1 MTDRLFSQA
10 QFAGWISRDRPIH
23 PAASTLLDLIADRQT
38 QLGAHPP
45 GRLLLLDPE
54 PLNCLATIVASLT
67 TGWDIALGHP
77 TWTKPEQSEA
87 TRIINP
93 TLTISG
99 KGEWHSPAKPNPKP
113 NPSPLIAIATGG
125 SSGRQRFALHNWQT
139 LTTAAQAQS
148 ADLGPIHSICTLPLF
163 HVSGLMQL
171 IRSLLTDGTWQP
183 IAFRDLLDSGLP
195 PQPNCCLSLVPTQ
208 LQRLLTAQTDWSLAD
223 RITWLQQ
230 LKVIW
235 LGGAPAWPSL
245 LAEARRLELPI
256 APTYGMTETAAMV
269 TRLTPEE
276 FLAGYSGCGS
286 ALPHCNISIQSDANY
301 ESKNGELIGKVAIA
315 ASSLCLGYWPEQPIE
330 LRPFVTDDLGYID
343 DRGSLYIVGRSS
355 DKIISGGEN
364 IFASEVETAIRDSG
378 LVADVAVVGIPD
390 DRWGEIVVALYKP
403 INLTHDKQKSSDQS
417 PPELGNLGGDTG
429 PMAASLNQTLARYK
443 HPKNWISVAELPRN
457 SQGKIN
463 HLVLVQMAIDHCLTD
478 RHLGDFRQRDSSFQR

>member
-10 QFAGWISRDRPIH
+10 QFAGWIRRDRLIH

-38 QLGAHPP
+38 QLIAQPP
-45 GRLLLLDPE
+45 GRLLLLDLD
-54 PLNCLATIVASLT
+54 PLNSLATIAASLNS
-67 TGWDIALGHP
+67 GRDIILGNP
-77 TWTKPEQSEA
+77 TWTQTEQSEA
-87 TRIINP
+87 TRITTP
-93 TLTISG
+93 TLTLSG
-99 KGEWHSPAKPNPKP
+99 KGEWHSPPQPPQSPNPP
-113 NPSPLIAIATGG
+113 TQTPIIAIATGG
-125 SSGRQRFALHNWQT
+125 TSGKLRFARHTWQT
-139 LTTAAQAQS
+139 LTTAAAAQTT
-148 ADLGPIHSICTLPLF
+148 DLGPIHSICTLPLH

-183 IAFRDLLDSGLP
+183 IAFRDLLNQGLP
-195 PQPNCCLSLVPTQ
+195 PQSDRSLSLVPTQ
-208 LQRLLTAQTDWSLAD
+208 LQRLLTAETDWPIAD

-235 LGGAPAWPSL
+235 LGGAAAWPSL

-269 TRLTPEE
+269 TRLTPED

-286 ALPHCNISIQSDANY
+286 ALPHCNISIQSDHKY
-301 ESKNGELIGKVAIA
+301 GSKNDGLIGKITIE
-315 ASSLCLGYWPEQPIE
+315 SPSLCLGYWPEEGLEQAIKPGS
-330 LRPFVTDDLGYID
+330 FVTDDLGYID
-343 DRGSLYIVGRSS
+343 DRGSLHIVGRSS

-390 DRWGEIVVALYKP
+390 DRWGEIVVALYQP
-403 INLTHDKQKSSDQS
+403 IDLIHDQQKYTDQS
-417 PPELGNLGGDTG
+417 PPELGDLGGDAGTI
-429 PMAASLNQTLARYK
+429 AASLNQTLARYK

-463 HLVLVQMAIDHCLTD
+463 RLVLVQMAIDRVMPD
-478 RHLGDFRQRDSSFQR
+478 